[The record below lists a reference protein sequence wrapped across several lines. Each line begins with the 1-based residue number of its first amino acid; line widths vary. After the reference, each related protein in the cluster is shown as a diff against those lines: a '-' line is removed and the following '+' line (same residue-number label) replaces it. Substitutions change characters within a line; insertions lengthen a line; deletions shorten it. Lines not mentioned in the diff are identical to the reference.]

1 MKLGPKQLAPVG
13 VLALAVFA
21 VVVLVATREPIQP
34 KPPEASAPL
43 VRTVV
48 AQPSGF
54 QFLVQTQGT
63 VVPRRESDL
72 VPQVSGEVVW
82 VSPDLVAGGFFEA
95 GQPLVRIDPA
105 DYEAARESARANV
118 ARAESE
124 NARAKKERDRQRRL
138 ADRSVASQANIDDA
152 ENAYRVAEATLRERR
167 AQLEMA
173 ERDLER
179 TELQAPYDGRVRQEQ
194 VDDGQFASRGVPLA
208 KLYAVDYAEVRLPLP
223 DRELAYLDISL
234 ARRAT
239 EAGDPEASPQSAG
252 AAEAEEP
259 EAGPA
264 VTLRAEFAGRRHAWQ
279 GHIVRTEGEIDPKSR
294 MVQVVAR
301 VEDPYGVGATPDRP
315 PLAVGLFVEA
325 EIAGRVVEDAF
336 VLPRSVLHRA
346 RDGDSD
352 EVLVVDAESRL
363 RFRRVDVLRT
373 EHERVIVGA
382 GLEPGERICISP
394 LRAVT
399 NGMRV
404 RVVGEAEA
412 APGLAGAGS

>member
-1 MKLGPKQLAPVG
+1 
-13 VLALAVFA
+13 
-21 VVVLVATREPIQP
+21 
-34 KPPEASAPL
+34 
-43 VRTVV
+43 
-48 AQPSGF
+48 
-54 QFLVQTQGT
+54 
-63 VVPRRESDL
+63 
-72 VPQVSGEVVW
+72 
-82 VSPDLVAGGFFEA
+82 
-95 GQPLVRIDPA
+95 
-105 DYEAARESARANV
+105 
-118 ARAESE
+118 
-124 NARAKKERDRQRRL
+124 
-138 ADRSVASQANIDDA
+138 
-152 ENAYRVAEATLRERR
+152 
-167 AQLEMA
+167 
-173 ERDLER
+173 
-179 TELQAPYDGRVRQEQ
+179 
-194 VDDGQFASRGVPLA
+194 
-208 KLYAVDYAEVRLPLP
+208 
-223 DRELAYLDISL
+223 
-234 ARRAT
+234 
-239 EAGDPEASPQSAG
+239 
-252 AAEAEEP
+252 
-259 EAGPA
+259 
-264 VTLRAEFAGRRHAWQ
+264 
-279 GHIVRTEGEIDPKSR
+279 